1 VDRWATF
8 DCYGTLIDW
17 NAGIRAA
24 LARIWPNDDPEALL
38 ASYHEAEPGLEADGT
53 RSYREVLTQGVVD
66 VAAARELAVPDGAG
80 ASLPASVPSW
90 PPFPEAPVSLGR
102 LREDGWRLA
111 ILSNTDADYLDASL
125 SSIGVPVDERVVGA
139 ARDARTARARGL
151 MDRRPPRRNES
162 PSREKPASRRDS
174 LRWMLA
180 SERRGRT

>member
-1 VDRWATF
+1 MASRALLRKLRYGLSVIPMVPPRGRLRASSLLRLLRVDRWAIF

-24 LARIWPNDDPEALL
+24 LAGIWADHDPEALL

-80 ASLPASVPSW
+80 ASLAASVPSW
-90 PPFPEAPVSLGR
+90 PPFREVPVSLGR

-125 SSIGVPVDERVVGA
+125 RSIGVPVDERVV
-139 ARDARTARARGL
+139 
-151 MDRRPPRRNES
+151 
-162 PSREKPASRRDS
+162 AS
-174 LRWMLA
+174 
-180 SERRGRT
+180 G